1 MRVKSPRCTIH
12 RPPSQKTTRLIGA
25 TILAGAARKSVP
37 AVWVR
42 DLRRGLVAVVCEDFF
57 GSQPQPESAP
67 QLRRPP
73 MRQRPAGGFRIH
85 RKPRI
90 SNQGRPR
97 YRGLRPC
104 SEVYTSAGGKESKS
118 LREIPI
124 FMVLECSRID

>member
-25 TILAGAARKSVP
+25 TILGGAARKSVP

-73 MRQRPAGGFRIH
+73 MRQRPAGGLAIH
-85 RKPRI
+85 RKTGI
-90 SNQGRPR
+90 ANQGNPR
-97 YRGLRPC
+97 YRRPPPC
-104 SEVYTSAGGKESKS
+104 SAV
-118 LREIPI
+118 
-124 FMVLECSRID
+124 